1 MPPCPA
7 AASAGAPCASG
18 GSSCW
23 TRDTPQHGQHQ
34 RVRGQQ
40 LPGVAGLQGVPA
52 DGAALLRQGCP
63 AGADPERIPAPAV
76 HRPGSETGAG
86 LSADQAVHL
95 HRIAGPRAGTGDG
108 GGGGRGGPAPPG
120 EAMPQRLPECL
131 RRELLD
137 YARRRGD
144 LLRPHLCH
152 PHRPPLRPGQVSV
165 SIRRLCRDAQVPRKR
180 ATRGACGSC
189 ITPPERRSRPLW
201 PSWWSR
207 PMSAC
212 WRRNRPPSAGAAVR
226 R

>member
-120 EAMPQRLPECL
+120 EAMPQRLPDCL

-137 YARRRGD
+137 YARRRGS
-144 LLRPHLCH
+144 
-152 PHRPPLRPGQVSV
+152 PPAPSLSPAPAAPAAGPGSLSASAGSAGMPRSPGKGQP
-165 SIRRLCRDAQVPRKR
+165 AVP
-180 ATRGACGSC
+180 AGSC